1 MWLILQQ
8 DTPDDYVI
16 ATGQYHTVREFCT
29 LAFKE
34 VGIELRWEGEG
45 VNEKGICVKTLNPQL
60 SALNLEGKVLVE
72 VDPKYFRPAEVEQ
85 LLGDP
90 SKAKNVLGWN
100 PQKTSFEELV
110 RIMVQHDMKK
120 VKKLHLRSQIED

>member
-1 MWLILQQ
+1 QQ
-8 DTPDDYVI
+8 EKPEDFVI
-16 ATGQYHTVREFCT
+16 ATGQYHTVREFAT

-45 VNEKGICVKTLNPQL
+45 VNEKGIDVAT
-60 SALNLEGKVLVE
+60 GRVLVE
-72 VDPKYFRPAEVEQ
+72 VDPKYFRPAEVDQ

-90 SKAKNVLGWN
+90 SKAKRVLGWN

-110 RIMVQHDMKK
+110 KIMVQHDMRK
-120 VKKLHLRSQIED
+120 VRKLYLRSQMED